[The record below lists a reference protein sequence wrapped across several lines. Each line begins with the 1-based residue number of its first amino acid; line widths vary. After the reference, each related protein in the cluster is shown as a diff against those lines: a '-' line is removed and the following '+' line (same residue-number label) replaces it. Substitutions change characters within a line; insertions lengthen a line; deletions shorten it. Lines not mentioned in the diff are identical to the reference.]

1 MLFSLLPKTMH
12 TSFAGKRIIV
22 GVTGSIAAFKV
33 AGWVSTLAQEEA
45 EVDVVMTESAKR
57 FVTSLTFSSLSGR
70 RVLTNMFSAEEE
82 GTISHIGLSREADC
96 IIVAPATAQTIA
108 RLTYGFA
115 DDLLTT
121 TILAADIPVL
131 ICPAMNVKMFEHPA
145 TQRNIEIAKA
155 LGYKVIE
162 PECGNMACGD
172 YGKGRLPEWNQ
183 VSEYLLKELSD
194 GDLKGQN
201 VLVTA
206 GPTRESYDPARF
218 ISNRSSGKMG
228 FAIARAAFRR
238 GAEVTLITGPTSLDW
253 PAGVRVI
260 PVVSAQQMYDAVMS
274 EFSNASV
281 IIKAAAVSDFKS
293 AEDHSEK
300 IKKDN
305 ATLTIKLVPNPDIL
319 QALGAR
325 CDSKKQLLVGFA
337 AESSDLEEQGRKKL
351 ERKNLALIAVNN
363 IASAQGGFEVDSNQL
378 VLIDHNGVT
387 ELPHT
392 SKIKAADMLWDHIVK
407 NNLLRT

>member
-1 MLFSLLPKTMH
+1 MLFFFLPKTMH

-70 RVLTNMFSAEEE
+70 RVLANMFSAEEE

-108 RLTYGFA
+108 RLAYGFA

-121 TILAADIPVL
+121 TILAAEIPVI

-145 TQRNIEIAKA
+145 TQRNIEIVKA

-172 YGKGRLPEWNQ
+172 YGKGRLPEWNL

-238 GAEVTLITGPTSLDW
+238 GAEVTLVTGPTSLDW

-260 PVVSAQQMYDAVMS
+260 PVVSAQQMYDTVMG

-281 IIKAAAVSDFKS
+281 IIKAAAVSDFRS
-293 AEDHSEK
+293 AEHHSEK
-300 IKKDN
+300 IKKGN

-319 QALGAR
+319 QTLGAR
-325 CDSKKQLLVGFA
+325 CDPKKQLLVGFA

-351 ERKNLALIAVNN
+351 ESKNLALIAVNN
-363 IASAQGGFEVDSNQL
+363 IASAQSGFEVDSNQL

-392 SKIKAADMLWDHIVK
+392 SKIKAADMLWDYIVK
-407 NNLLRT
+407 NNLLKT